1 MTLRPLKAF
10 RGSLPPRHAWH
21 SSVTADTTEV
31 RHKPGMNKVVNH
43 VSEAGKVEAGMN
55 AVMDV
60 FKKTKWDFR
69 DATQIFGINCK
80 AQVHEIG
87 LVSRV
92 FRGRRARV
100 RKWVGPL
107 MVLTALLWPSVA
119 PAQQSSSKTQAS
131 NKELMALNGSS
142 SKEFQNLVTGDP
154 SYVIGPTDVL
164 DISVWKEPE
173 VSRTVPVRPDG
184 RISLPLLND
193 LQAAGLTPTQLAAH
207 ITESLKKFMTGPQV
221 TVIVATINS
230 QRIYIL
236 GEVTR
241 TGAYP
246 LLPGMTVLQ
255 ALSSA
260 GGFTQFANIKN
271 IYLLRQENGQQVKY
285 AFNYKDVTTGKKPEQ
300 NVVLKAGDT
309 IIVP

>member
-1 MTLRPLKAF
+1 
-10 RGSLPPRHAWH
+10 
-21 SSVTADTTEV
+21 
-31 RHKPGMNKVVNH
+31 MNKVVNH
-43 VSEAGKVEAGMN
+43 ISEAGKVEAEMKVVID
-55 AVMDV
+55 A
-60 FKKTKWDFR
+60 FKKAMWDSR
-69 DATQIFGINCK
+69 DATQILGITCK

-87 LVSRV
+87 PLSRV
-92 FRGRRARV
+92 FRGRRTGE

-107 MVLTALLWPSVA
+107 MILLALLLPSVA
-119 PAQQSSSKTQAS
+119 PAQQNSNKTQTYS
-131 NKELMALNGSS
+131 QELMALNGNR
-142 SKEFQNLVTGDP
+142 SKEIQNRVTGDP

-173 VSRTVPVRPDG
+173 ISRTVPVRPDG
-184 RISLPLLND
+184 RISLPLLSD
-193 LQAAGLTPTQLAAH
+193 VQAAGLTPTQLAAH

-241 TGAYP
+241 AGAYP

-255 ALSSA
+255 GLSSA
-260 GGFTQFANIKN
+260 GGFTQYANIKN
-271 IYLLRQENGQQVKY
+271 IYLLRQENGQQTKY
-285 AFNYKDVTTGKKPEQ
+285 AFNYRDVTNGKKPEQ
-300 NVVLKAGDT
+300 NVVLRASDT